1 MNSKTAKK
9 IKKAV
14 YGDADTHGTATYAIK
29 KRGQG
34 MYRDPQTGAW
44 RFYDKAQVI
53 LTPGSL
59 RKKYKDEKA
68 AYKAF
73 VRNGRKAA

>member
-14 YGDADTHGTATYAIK
+14 YGDAATHRTATYAVQNRTG
-29 KRGQG
+29 KRGG
-34 MYRDPQTGAW
+34 EARI
-44 RFYDKAQVI
+44 I

-73 VRNGRKAA
+73 ARNGRKTNVQTRKAA